1 MEFLMEE
8 DDRTDMYFKEPSQIL
23 NIFLNLEESNLFLMT
38 NLKTIEQA
46 TEVVKNNFAQKR
58 KVLDGKNV

>member
-1 MEFLMEE
+1 MEE